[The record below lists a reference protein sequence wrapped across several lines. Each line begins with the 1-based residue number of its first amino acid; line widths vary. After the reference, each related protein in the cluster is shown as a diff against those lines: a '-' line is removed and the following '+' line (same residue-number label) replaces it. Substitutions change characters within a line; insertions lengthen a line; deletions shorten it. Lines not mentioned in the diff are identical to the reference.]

1 MLMLSPFSL
10 TTKLMAIVAAIG
22 AGYALLIVLF
32 LFTLNNIKLSQDI
45 LFDQDLPRIR
55 DNAKLGRELVHI
67 VSDTNHVITAFYKK
81 DDLLRR
87 QSGIISTK
95 TSSLISG
102 SSDVRLKEILQQFA
116 EEVDLVFK
124 QCREINELHA
134 DIESMTGEF
143 RAYAGSMGQ
152 FIDSQMVKR
161 SLGGEKLDDLQMLRE
176 MIPGILATVVDI
188 DNIFNALG
196 IEYFKASTIEADH
209 PIFNLADDLWWRTHH
224 IGDTEPSVRDT
235 TRQFMGKIEDYTQ
248 TILVFNVNAR
258 GLNQRLIEMNARM
271 DDLLNYLEESDLLL
285 NKEGVEMKREVTDAF
300 LFYRNF
306 MLAFS
311 IALVLFVIFLAV
323 HFVMSNIKK
332 PMALI
337 NDGIESISQGDLNTT
352 INLNRNDEWA
362 TIESALNRMVSE
374 LKSLYDRI
382 ERSRDSLEKD
392 VKERTR
398 DLEIT
403 NEDLELA
410 KEASEAANQAKSM
423 FLSNMSHELRTPL
436 SAILGFSQMMGRDL
450 TIGEDQRENIS
461 IINRS
466 GKHLLN
472 LINDILDIAK
482 IEAGRETLDTR
493 TIDLSAF
500 LSEISELFYSR
511 ITDKGLFFTVD
522 KSDDL
527 PRYIKSDEGKLRQ
540 VLINLL
546 GNALKFTET
555 GGVTLRVQSGAL
567 AENVQTLHIEVEDT
581 GIGIDSDQLENIFDP
596 FIQAGHSQTGTK
608 GTGLG
613 LAICKSFVE
622 LLGGEISVESKPGEG
637 SLFRVGLAVT
647 LAECAEVSG
656 IEVIGPAVIG
666 LEPGQSAWRIL
677 VVEDDAENRLLLNS
691 LLLQVGFDTRQAENG
706 EEAVV
711 LFKQWQPH
719 FIWMDMR
726 MPVMDGYAA
735 TKKIREIPG
744 GKEVK
749 IVAVT
754 AHAFTEHD
762 EEILAAG
769 CDGLVRKPYLVHEIF
784 DTIAQHLGVE
794 YLLGETAEAPAPE
807 ETTPITAEMLSELP
821 AEIIEELREAALALN
836 REAISATLERI
847 EPQSPNIASGLRS
860 LLGGIQIGRIRD
872 LLDAVQ

>member
-1 MLMLSPFSL
+1 
-10 TTKLMAIVAAIG
+10 
-22 AGYALLIVLF
+22 
-32 LFTLNNIKLSQDI
+32 
-45 LFDQDLPRIR
+45 
-55 DNAKLGRELVHI
+55 
-67 VSDTNHVITAFYKK
+67 
-81 DDLLRR
+81 
-87 QSGIISTK
+87 
-95 TSSLISG
+95 
-102 SSDVRLKEILQQFA
+102 
-116 EEVDLVFK
+116 
-124 QCREINELHA
+124 
-134 DIESMTGEF
+134 
-143 RAYAGSMGQ
+143 
-152 FIDSQMVKR
+152 
-161 SLGGEKLDDLQMLRE
+161 
-176 MIPGILATVVDI
+176 
-188 DNIFNALG
+188 
-196 IEYFKASTIEADH
+196 
-209 PIFNLADDLWWRTHH
+209 
-224 IGDTEPSVRDT
+224 
-235 TRQFMGKIEDYTQ
+235 
-248 TILVFNVNAR
+248 
-258 GLNQRLIEMNARM
+258 M

-337 NDGIESISQGDLNTT
+337 NDGIESISEGDLNTT

-436 SAILGFSQMMGRDL
+436 NAILGFSQMMGRDL
-450 TIGEDQRENIS
+450 TIGEDQRERIS

-466 GKHLLN
+466 GKHLLS
-472 LINDILDIAK
+472 LINDVLDIAK
-482 IEAGRETLDTR
+482 IESGRETLDTKSFE
-493 TIDLSAF
+493 LSVL

-511 ITDKGLFFTVD
+511 ITDKGLFFTVE
-522 KSDDL
+522 KNDDL

-555 GGVTLRVQSGAL
+555 GGVTLRVRSGAL
-567 AENVQTLHIEVEDT
+567 AENIQTLHIEVEDT
-581 GIGIDSDQLENIFDP
+581 GVGIDSDQLENIFDP
-596 FIQAGHSQTGTK
+596 FIQAGHVQTGIK

-613 LAICKSFVE
+613 LAISKSFVE

-637 SLFRVGLAVT
+637 SLFRVDLAVA
-647 LAECAEVSG
+647 LAESAEVSG
-656 IEVIGPAVIG
+656 IEVVRPAVIG

-706 EEAVV
+706 EEAVF

-735 TKKIREIPG
+735 TKKIRELPG

-754 AHAFTEHD
+754 AHAFTEND
-762 EEILAAG
+762 EEILATG
-769 CDGLVRKPYLVHEIF
+769 CDGLVRKPYLEHEIF
-784 DTIAQHLGVE
+784 DTMAQHLGVE

-807 ETTPITAEMLSELP
+807 ETMPITAEMLSELP
-821 AEIIEELREAALALN
+821 AEILEELRQAALTLN
-836 REAISATLERI
+836 REAISATLKRI

-860 LLGGIQIGRIRD
+860 LLGSFQIGRIRD
-872 LLDAVQ
+872 LLGAVQ